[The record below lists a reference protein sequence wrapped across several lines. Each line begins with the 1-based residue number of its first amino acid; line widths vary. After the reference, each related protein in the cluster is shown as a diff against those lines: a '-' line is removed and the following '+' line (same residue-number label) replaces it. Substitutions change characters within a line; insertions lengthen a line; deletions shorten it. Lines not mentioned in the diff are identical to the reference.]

1 MLERLEGG
9 HDACSLAGREG
20 DLVFAER
27 SKVLTEAVDLG
38 DGEGDTTTAVGHLPG
53 RGGGEER
60 REEGRGG
67 EEKGGG
73 GRRGEE
79 GRREGECTYTHV

>member
-1 MLERLEGG
+1 M
-9 HDACSLAGREG
+9 
-20 DLVFAER
+20 FAER

-67 EEKGGG
+67 EE
-73 GRRGEE
+73 RRGVCIHACVSMH
-79 GRREGECTYTHV
+79 GHY